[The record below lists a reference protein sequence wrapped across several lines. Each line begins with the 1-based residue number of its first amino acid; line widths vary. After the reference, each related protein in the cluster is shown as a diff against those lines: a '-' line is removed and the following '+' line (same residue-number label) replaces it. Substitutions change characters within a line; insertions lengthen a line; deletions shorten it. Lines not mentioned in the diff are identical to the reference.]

1 MTEAEWLAALPD
13 MVFRA
18 ILLLARIGAVVMIMP
33 GLGEQEVPSNY
44 RLGLGLALVAVL
56 YPVLSPALP
65 RGSFSRCCSRF
76 RNCWCRTPQ

>member
-18 ILLLARIGAVVMIMP
+18 ILLLARIGAVVIIMP

-44 RLGLGLALVAVL
+44 PSAFGMARW
-56 YPVLSPALP
+56 
-65 RGSFSRCCSRF
+65 RG
-76 RNCWCRTPQ
+76 W